1 MYTNL
6 IGLYAM
12 IRKVLVNEVPDIKRL
27 VDPFV
32 NEGLILPKSLLSL
45 YTSVRDFWI
54 MIDDNDPDQILGCC
68 ALQVS
73 WVDIAEIRTL
83 AVRKE
88 SHGNGI
94 GRSLVQAC
102 MDEAVELGLKQLF
115 TLTFVPEFFKKLGF
129 SEVDKSTLPN
139 KIWADCIHCRF
150 FPDCREIALTYQL

>member
-1 MYTNL
+1 
-6 IGLYAM
+6 M